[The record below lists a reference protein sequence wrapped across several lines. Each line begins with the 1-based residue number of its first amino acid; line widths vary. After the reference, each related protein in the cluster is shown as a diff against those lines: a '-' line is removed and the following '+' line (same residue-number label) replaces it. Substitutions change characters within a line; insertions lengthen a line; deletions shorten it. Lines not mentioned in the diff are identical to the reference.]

1 MKTKMGTIAMLISAW
16 LISENSLAQQTKKSS
31 WYIAAQQAFWLDNK
45 ELKIQ
50 PMVSGGLEWKG
61 WNTGLAVAA
70 DFFSV
75 RSLQLTAELHKKI
88 NIGKQS
94 FFVYTNPG
102 MNIVWPNK
110 NSDYTGLQWYKPNQH
125 FSNGYYLEAGAGILL
140 LKNKNLLLGIGWS
153 RKTYTEKYDAYLYNP
168 NQIDGDFYRAKNIYE
183 FNRIGLKMGYRF

>member
-1 MKTKMGTIAMLISAW
+1 MLISAW
-16 LISENSLAQQTKKSS
+16 LISENAAAQQTKKTT
-31 WYIAAQQAFWLDNK
+31 WYIAAQQALWHDNK
-45 ELKIQ
+45 EIKIQ

-61 WNTGLAVAA
+61 WNTGLAVGT

-75 RSLQLTAELHKKI
+75 RSVQLTAELHKRI

-102 MNIVWPNK
+102 LNLVWPNK
-110 NSDYTGLQWYKPNQH
+110 SNDYSSTQWYKPNQQ

-140 LKNKNLLLGIGWS
+140 TKNKNFLVGFGWS
-153 RKTYTEKYDAYLYNP
+153 RKTYTEKYDAYIYNP
-168 NQIDGDFYRAKNIYE
+168 GELDGQFSTAKNVYE